1 MTAPSDRRYS
11 DSHEWHKAEDG
22 LVVVGVTQFAVD
34 QLTDITYVQM
44 KPAGTRVKKGDA
56 IGEVESVKATSDI
69 YAGVGGEIVEV
80 NAALGDNPGLLN
92 TDPYDKGWLVK
103 LKPSD
108 AGEADGLL
116 SPADYNAKYAG

>member
-11 DSHEWHKAEDG
+11 DSHEWHKAEGG

-80 NAALGDNPGLLN
+80 NATLGDNPGLLN

-103 LKPSD
+103 LKPTD